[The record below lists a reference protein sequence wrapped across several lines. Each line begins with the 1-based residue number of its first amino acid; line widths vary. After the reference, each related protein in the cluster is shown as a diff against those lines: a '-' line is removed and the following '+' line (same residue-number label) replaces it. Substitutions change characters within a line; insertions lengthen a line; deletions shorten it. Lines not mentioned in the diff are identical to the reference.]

1 MAIVKYILPKL
12 IKKNIKIFI
21 SLILIAAMG
30 MGLPTAL
37 LNSYNGVL
45 YSFEKYFEEYG
56 FPDVTIMSTALFGEE
71 ELNAAGELSG
81 VDDVQGRPSNGLSSH
96 TSPQCRM
103 RTVFFLT
110 VDAIVLSSLT
120 SSHRVR

>member
-71 ELNAAGELSG
+71 ELNAAG
-81 VDDVQGRPSNGLSSH
+81 
-96 TSPQCRM
+96 
-103 RTVFFLT
+103 
-110 VDAIVLSSLT
+110 
-120 SSHRVR
+120 